1 MKANFTPS
9 FDEEKLLWGKRV
21 THVIGIDEVGRGAF
35 AGPVVVAGV
44 IFNPDNLDFP
54 WISHIHDSKLLSQK
68 TRETLAPLIQKHCV
82 HFSISEISV
91 PIINDIG
98 IGKATFLGMQSVCKD
113 ITAKISLSCHSG
125 LDPESQN
132 NKRKMLNSSRG
143 GLTQVQHD
151 NVAVLVDA
159 FTIPNIAYKQK
170 PISKGDQKSISIAAA
185 SIIAKVYRD
194 NLMNQLAKTYTAYAF
209 EQNKGYGTKKHREA
223 IRKYGLSD
231 IHRTSFDL
239 KKYL

>member
-1 MKANFTPS
+1 MKADFTPS
-9 FDEEKLLWGKRV
+9 FDEEKEFWDKGFS
-21 THVIGIDEVGRGAF
+21 HVAGIDEVGRGCF

-44 IFNPDNLDFP
+44 IFSLDSQFP
-54 WISHIHDSKLLSQK
+54 WLSQIHDSKLLSQK

-98 IGKATFLGMQSVCKD
+98 IGKATLLGMQQVVKNLSE
-113 ITAKISLSCHSG
+113 KIPSSCHSG

-132 NKRKMLNSSRG
+132 NKRKMLN
-143 GLTQVQHD
+143 QVQHD
-151 NVAVLVDA
+151 NIAILVDA

-170 PISKGDQKSISIAAA
+170 PIIKGDQKSISIAAA

-194 NLMNQLAKTYTAYAF
+194 TMMEKLDKKYPQYGF
-209 EQNKGYGTKKHREA
+209 EKHKGYGTKTHREA
-223 IRKYGLSD
+223 IKKYGLTK
-231 IHRTSFDL
+231 IHRKSFDL
-239 KKYL
+239 SKYTA